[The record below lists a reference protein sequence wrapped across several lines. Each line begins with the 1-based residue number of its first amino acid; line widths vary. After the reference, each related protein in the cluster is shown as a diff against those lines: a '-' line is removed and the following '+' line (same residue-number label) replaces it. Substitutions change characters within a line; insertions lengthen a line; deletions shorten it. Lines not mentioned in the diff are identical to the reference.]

1 MKIRK
6 VAGAAVT
13 SVGLVI
19 GMSAFAGATTGT
31 LDVSGNHSGANLN
44 STSNHQTWL
53 SNNNNAGVANL
64 NGQGAHSGAAKVTG
78 NKSQG
83 SASTGSAMNA
93 ASSSTSLTVSNSGS
107 TAAALMATPAA
118 AESHSANIDVSG
130 NNSGANV
137 NYSTN
142 NQTWVTNNNN
152 VGVVNGS
159 VQTATSG
166 NASVKG
172 NKSLGSAS
180 TGAVSNTNNTSTT
193 VSISN

>member
-19 GMSAFAGATTGT
+19 GMSALAGATTGT

-44 STSNHQTWL
+44 SSTNHQTWL
-53 SNNNNAGVANL
+53 NNNNNAGVANL
-64 NGQGAHSGAAKVTG
+64 NGQGAASGAATVNG

-83 SASTGSAMNA
+83 GASTGSASNA
-93 ASSSTSLTVSNSGS
+93 ASTSTSLSVSNSGS
-107 TAAALMATPAA
+107 TAAALASSAGTPVA
-118 AESHSANIDVSG
+118 SSANIDVSG
-130 NNSGANV
+130 NNSNANV

-142 NQTWVTNNNN
+142 HQTTVNNTNN
-152 VGVVNGS
+152 VGVINGS
-159 VQTATSG
+159 IQSATSG
-166 NASVKG
+166 DAKVTG

-180 TGAVSNTNNTSTT
+180 TGAVSNSNTTSTT